1 MAQKEVNHENRYA
14 IILPQA
20 MGAGVSGLIV
30 SAIATGIFISTLFLL
45 N

>member
-1 MAQKEVNHENRYA
+1 MRTLYA
-14 IILPQA
+14 IILPLA

-30 SAIATGIFISTLFLL
+30 SAIATDLISTLFLL